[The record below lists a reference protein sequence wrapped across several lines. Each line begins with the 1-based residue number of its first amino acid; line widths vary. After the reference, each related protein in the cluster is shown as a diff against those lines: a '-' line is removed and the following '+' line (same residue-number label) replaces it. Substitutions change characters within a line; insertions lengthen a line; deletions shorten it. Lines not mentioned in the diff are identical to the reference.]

1 MQIHNTCARKN
12 ECQKYT
18 VNMLGR
24 MNYLTGLLRGE
35 AARAISGLTLTN
47 SNYTKA
53 QKLLK
58 SWFAQNQALLNSYK
72 DALVKMQ
79 SSTCD
84 VKKLRHFFDSCESY
98 IRGLEALNI
107 KTETYW

>member
-12 ECQKYT
+12 EWQKYT

-24 MNYLTGLLRGE
+24 MNYLTGLLRE
-35 AARAISGLTLTN
+35 ATRAISGMALTN

-53 QKLLK
+53 LELLK
-58 SWFAQNQALLNSYK
+58 SRFAQNQALLNSYK

-107 KTETYW
+107 KTETY